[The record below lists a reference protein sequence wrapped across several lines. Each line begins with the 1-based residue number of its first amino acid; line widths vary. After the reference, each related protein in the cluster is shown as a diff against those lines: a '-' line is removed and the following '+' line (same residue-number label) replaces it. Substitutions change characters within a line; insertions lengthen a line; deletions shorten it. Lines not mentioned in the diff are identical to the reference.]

1 MTVSPRIIDVPHTDS
16 VLKIGAV
23 SDAVA
28 AAIQQGMQYLGDHM
42 QDNSSKQFRVFVD
55 ELHDTIVRE
64 GTYELSGVLQN
75 YVLTD
80 EECYY
85 AITVLLPAANHFA
98 PTAMDELI
106 P

>member
-28 AAIQQGMQYLGDHM
+28 AAIQLGMQYLGDHM
-42 QDNSSKQFRVFVD
+42 QDNSSKLFRVYVD
-55 ELHDTIVRE
+55 ELHDTILRE
-64 GTYELSGVLQN
+64 GTYTLSGVLQN
-75 YVLTD
+75 YVLSD
-80 EECYY
+80 EECYKT
-85 AITVLLPAANHFA
+85 ITVLLPAADRFA
-98 PTAMDELI
+98 PTAMDELT